1 MGDNEDL
8 LVRVCLKIKYS
19 VSVIELAE
27 EKGNKLK
34 AQEYLKERRK
44 QKTKNKQMKKP
55 TIRMGAGN

>member
-34 AQEYLKERRK
+34 A
-44 QKTKNKQMKKP
+44 
-55 TIRMGAGN
+55 